1 MKKIF
6 LSIIAAS
13 ILGVTS
19 SCSDMLGTD
28 STRFAG
34 EQELNQK
41 TDSMFYSLGIMQAMQ
56 QLADQH
62 FFQNELRGEL
72 VQTTSN
78 ATTHLQNLANFNAGV
93 ENKYDS
99 VYLYY
104 KVINNCN
111 YYLAHRDTTLATGT
125 QNVVKNEFAA
135 VAAFRAWTYLQLT
148 HQYGNVPYVTTP
160 MLTISDINANT
171 ATTDYQEILR
181 QQAEYMQNLK
191 NSFTEDQL
199 TEPSSGQTHAQTVSI
214 GKTNWNTTKEISLR
228 QCYLPF
234 NVVLGDLYLELGEYR
249 QAAKCYFDYLKK
261 NAEQSQEYAAVNR
274 MGELGNLRLNYS
286 VTFPEDYNSEFDEKL
301 YDKMPG
307 YADVCSGSY
316 NEEIVS
322 YIPMAVN
329 YTQGTVT
336 RVPEA
341 FGYDYYATSKNTV
354 TQNNINACPQKEEI
368 QIVPSKEYY
377 TLAKDSAYYYY
388 YTNTKDPDHS
398 TQYQVKR
405 THAIPDLRM
414 TSVLRSLTKSSTTG
428 NSTELVYVSK
438 PSSGNVILYRKS
450 TVYLHLAEALN
461 RMGHPDLAFAIL
473 RDGIHDGISS
483 HCDTIYNAETS
494 KYTKKQ
500 YYLTKA
506 SYEELTQGAT
516 VPFLNSVN
524 RLLFMND
531 NTSRRF
537 VGIHAHGAGNIIGDL
552 NMISE
557 SPYNYEDIVGERI
570 ERNRRDFNLYSD
582 TEDYTQEEYI
592 NAMEDLLVEEYA
604 LEFAFEGTR
613 FSDIIRIAR
622 HKNMSSC
629 YGASFGDTWMS
640 NILKSKGNIT
650 TKNCYLPF
658 K

>member
-28 STRFAG
+28 STRFSP
-34 EQELNQK
+34 EQDINQK

-148 HQYGNVPYVTTP
+148 HQYGNVPYITDP

-171 ATTDYQEILR
+171 ATTDYHVILR

-191 NSFTEDQL
+191 NTFTEDQL
-199 TEPSSGQTHAQTVSI
+199 TEPSSGLSHSQVVSI
-214 GKTNWNTTKEISLR
+214 GKTNWDVTKNISVR
-228 QCYLPF
+228 QSYLPF
-234 NVVLGDLYLELGEYR
+234 NVVLGDVYLELGEY
-249 QAAKCYFDYLKK
+249 QKAAKCYFDYLKK
-261 NAEQSQEYAAVNR
+261 NAEENADYAAVNR
-274 MGELGNLRLNYS
+274 VGNRNN
-286 VTFPEDYNSEFDEKL
+286 VTDFGVYFPDDYNYDEDAKMYKDVHPYSAIFDGA
-301 YDKMPG
+301 Y
-307 YADVCSGSY
+307 S
-316 NEEIVS
+316 EEIVS
-322 YIPMAVN
+322 QIPMSVN

-354 TQNNINACPQKEEI
+354 TRDNINNCPQKEEI
-368 QIVPSKEYY
+368 QLVPSKEYY
-377 TLAKDSAYYYY
+377 TLAQDSAYYYY
-388 YTNTKDPDHS
+388 FTNVKDPDHL
-398 TQYQVKR
+398 TQFQVKR
-405 THAIPDLRM
+405 THSLPDLRM
-414 TSVLRSLTKSSTTG
+414 ASVLRKVTKNSTTG

-438 PSSGNVILYRKS
+438 PSSGNIILYRKS

-483 HCDTIYNAETS
+483 RCDTIYNAETS
-494 KYTKKQ
+494 KYSKKQ
-500 YYLTKA
+500 YYLTEA
-506 SYEELTQGAT
+506 SYKELTEGTT

-524 RLLFMND
+524 RLLFVNE
-531 NTSRRF
+531 NGKRRF
-537 VGIHAHGAGNIIGDL
+537 VGIHAHGAGNVIGDL
-552 NMISE
+552 NMVSE

-570 ERNRRDFNLYSD
+570 ERNRRDFNI
-582 TEDYTQEEYI
+582 TNGGEYTQEEYI
-592 NAMEDLLVEEYA
+592 NAMEDLLAEEYA

-622 HKNMSSC
+622 HKNMDSC
-629 YGASFGDTWMS
+629 YGAAFGDTWMS
-640 NILKSKGNIT
+640 SILKSKGNIT
-650 TKNCYLPF
+650 TQNCYLPF

>member
-19 SCSDMLGTD
+19 SCSDMLSTD

-34 EQELNQK
+34 EQDLNQK

-78 ATTHLQNLANFNAGV
+78 ATTHLQNLANYSAGT

-148 HQYGNVPYVTTP
+148 HQYGNVPYVTAP

-171 ATTDYQEILR
+171 STTDYREILR
-181 QQAEYMQNLK
+181 QQAEYMQSLK

-199 TEPSSGQTHAQTVSI
+199 TEPSSGQKHTDVVSI
-214 GKTNWNTTKEISLR
+214 GRTNWNSTKSISLR

-261 NAEQSQEYAAVNR
+261 NAEQSPKYVAVNN
-274 MGELGNLRLNYS
+274 MGQHDNNMFNYG
-286 VTFPEDYNSEFDEKL
+286 VVYPDDYNSNRDGDLYKNTSDYKKVFD
-301 YDKMPG
+301 
-307 YADVCSGSY
+307 GSY
-316 NEEIVS
+316 SEEIVS

-329 YTQGTVT
+329 YTQGAVT

-341 FGYDYYATSKNTV
+341 FGYDYYATSNKAV
-354 TQNNINACPQKEEI
+354 TSGNINSCPQKEEI
-368 QIVPSKEYY
+368 QVVPSKDYY

-388 YTNTKDPDHS
+388 FTNTQDPDHL
-398 TQYQVKR
+398 TQFLVKR

-414 TSVLRSLTKSSTTG
+414 TSVLRSVTKSSTTG

-450 TVYLHLAEALN
+450 TVYMHLAEALN

-483 HCDTIYNAETS
+483 HCDTIYNEETS
-494 KYTKKQ
+494 KYSKKQ

-537 VGIHAHGAGNIIGDL
+537 VGIHTHGAGNIIGDL
-552 NMISE
+552 NMVSE
-557 SPYNYEDIVGERI
+557 SQYNYEDIVGERI
-570 ERNRRDFNLYSD
+570 ARNRKDFNIQESG
-582 TEDYTQEEYI
+582 EYTQDEYI
-592 NAMEDLLVEEYA
+592 NAMEDLLAEEYA

-622 HKNMSSC
+622 HKNMSNC
-629 YGASFGDTWMS
+629 YGTSFGDTWMS
-640 NILKSKGNIT
+640 NVLKSKGNINT
-650 TKNCYLPF
+650 QNCYLPF